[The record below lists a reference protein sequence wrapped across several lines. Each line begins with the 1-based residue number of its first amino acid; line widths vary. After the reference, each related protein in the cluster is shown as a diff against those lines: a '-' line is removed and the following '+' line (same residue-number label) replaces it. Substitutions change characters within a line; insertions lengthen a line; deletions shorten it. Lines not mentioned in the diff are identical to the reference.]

1 MPQLRLDQMA
11 PRRTVIHLVRHGE
24 VFNPAAVLYGRLP
37 DYHLSDV
44 GREMAERVAR
54 ELGERD
60 IVHLRCSPLERAQET
75 MAPLAATLGLPVT
88 IDDRVL
94 EAENYLQG
102 LKMSFPSTLTR
113 PKNWRH
119 FRNPLTPSWGEPYKA
134 IVARM
139 RAAMKDA
146 HEAAYG
152 HEAVI
157 VSHQLP
163 IWMARCNAEGRRLI
177 HDPRRRDCSLAS
189 VTSFSYLDGR
199 IASVNYRE
207 PAADLLRGPAKK
219 KSVAGA

>member
-1 MPQLRLDQMA
+1 MSPQKTIL
-11 PRRTVIHLVRHGE
+11 HLVRHGE
-24 VFNPAAVLYGRLP
+24 VFNPAGVLYGRLP

-44 GREMAERVAR
+44 GREMAERAAS
-54 ELGERD
+54 ELAGRD

-75 MAPLAATLGLPVT
+75 MAPLAAALGLPVV
-88 IDDRVL
+88 IDDRLL
-94 EAENYLQG
+94 EAQNYLEG
-102 LKMSFPSTLTR
+102 LKVSFPTTLR
-113 PKNWRH
+113 QPKSWRH

-134 IVARM
+134 VVARM

-146 HEAAYG
+146 RDASYG

-157 VSHQLP
+157 VTHQLP
-163 IWMARCNAEGRRLI
+163 IWMARCDAEGRRLI

-189 VTSFSYLDGR
+189 ITSFSYLDGR
-199 IASVNYRE
+199 VTSVAYRE

>member
-1 MPQLRLDQMA
+1 MPPQ
-11 PRRTVIHLVRHGE
+11 RTILHLVRHGE
-24 VFNPAAVLYGRLP
+24 VFNPAGVLYGRLP

-54 ELGERD
+54 DLGERD

-75 MAPLAATLGLPVT
+75 MAPLAAELGLPVT
-88 IDDRVL
+88 LDGRVL

-102 LKMSFPSTLTR
+102 LKVSFPSTLR
-113 PKNWRH
+113 SPRNWRH

-146 HEAAYG
+146 QDAAYG

-189 VTSFSYLDGR
+189 VTSFTYLDGR
-199 IASVNYRE
+199 LTSVTYRE

>member
-1 MPQLRLDQMA
+1 MPPQK
-11 PRRTVIHLVRHGE
+11 TVLHLVRHGE
-24 VFNPAAVLYGRLP
+24 VFNPAGVLYGRLP

-54 ELGERD
+54 ELAERD
-60 IVHLRCSPLERAQET
+60 VVHLRCSPLERAQET
-75 MAPLAATLGLPVT
+75 MEPLAEALGLPVV
-88 IDDRVL
+88 IDDRLL
-94 EAENYLQG
+94 EAANYLEG
-102 LKMSFPSTLTR
+102 LKVSFPSTLRT

-146 HEAAYG
+146 REAASG

-163 IWMARCNAEGRRLI
+163 IWMARCEAEGRRLI

-189 VTSFSYLDGR
+189 ITSFSYLDGR
-199 IASVNYRE
+199 VSLVIYRE
-207 PAADLLRGPAKK
+207 PVADLLRGPAKN
-219 KSVAGA
+219 VAGA

>member
-1 MPQLRLDQMA
+1 MA
-11 PRRTVIHLVRHGE
+11 PQKTILHLIRHGE
-24 VFNPAAVLYGRLP
+24 VFNPAGVLYGRLP

-44 GREMAERVAR
+44 GHDMAERVAS
-54 ELGERD
+54 ELAGRD
-60 IVHLRCSPLERAQET
+60 VVHLRCSPLERAQET
-75 MAPLAATLGLPVT
+75 MAPLAAALNLPV
-88 IDDRVL
+88 ILDDRLL
-94 EAENYLQG
+94 EAENYLEG
-102 LKMSFPSTLTR
+102 LRVSFPTTIR
-113 PKNWRH
+113 QPKNWRH

-146 HEAAYG
+146 REAAYG

-157 VSHQLP
+157 VTHQLP
-163 IWMARCNAEGRRLI
+163 IWMARSDAEGRRLV

-189 VTSFSYLDGR
+189 ITSFSYLDGR
-199 IASVNYRE
+199 VTSVAYRE

>member
-1 MPQLRLDQMA
+1 MPA
-11 PRRTVIHLVRHGE
+11 EKTVVHLVRHGE
-24 VFNPAAVLYGRLP
+24 VFNPAGVLYGRLP

-54 ELGERD
+54 ELSERVL
-60 IVHLRCSPLERAQET
+60 VHLRCSPLERAQET
-75 MAPLAATLGLPVT
+75 MAPLAAAAALPVT
-88 IDDRVL
+88 IDGRVL
-94 EAENYLQG
+94 EAENYLEG
-102 LKMSFPSTLTR
+102 LKVSFPNTLR
-113 PKNWRH
+113 APKSWRH
-119 FRNPLTPSWGEPYKA
+119 FRNPLRPSWGEPYRE

-146 HEAAYG
+146 HDAAHG

-163 IWMARCNAEGRRLI
+163 IWMARCDAEGRRLV

-189 VTSFSYLDGR
+189 ITSFTYLDGR
-199 IASVNYRE
+199 VSSVTYRE

>member
-1 MPQLRLDQMA
+1 MPPQ
-11 PRRTVIHLVRHGE
+11 RTVLHLVRHGE
-24 VFNPAAVLYGRLP
+24 VFNPAGVLYGRLP

-44 GREMAERVAR
+44 GQEMADRVAD
-54 ELGERD
+54 ELAERD
-60 IVHLRCSPLERAQET
+60 VVHLRCSPLERARET
-75 MAPLAATLGLPVT
+75 MAPLAEALGLPVA
-88 IDDRVL
+88 IDDRLL
-94 EAENYLQG
+94 EAANYLEG
-102 LKMSFPSTLTR
+102 LKVSFPSTLRT

-146 HEAAYG
+146 REAASG

-163 IWMARCNAEGRRLI
+163 IWMARCDAEGRRLI

-189 VTSFSYLDGR
+189 ITSFSYLDGR
-199 IASVNYRE
+199 VSSVIYRE
-207 PAADLLRGPAKK
+207 PVADLLRGPAKNA
-219 KSVAGA
+219 AGA

>member
-24 VFNPAAVLYGRLP
+24 VFNPAGVLYGRLP

-75 MAPLAATLGLPVT
+75 MAPLAATLGLAVT

-139 RAAMKDA
+139 GAAMKDA
-146 HEAAYG
+146 HEAASG

-199 IASVNYRE
+199 IVSVAYRE
-207 PAADLLRGPAKK
+207 PAADQLREPAKK

>member
-1 MPQLRLDQMA
+1 MPPQ
-11 PRRTVIHLVRHGE
+11 RTVLHLVRHGE
-24 VFNPAAVLYGRLP
+24 VFNPAGVLYGRLP

-44 GREMAERVAR
+44 GREMADRVAD
-54 ELGERD
+54 ELAERD
-60 IVHLRCSPLERAQET
+60 VVHLRCSPLERARET
-75 MAPLAATLGLPVT
+75 MAPLAEALGLPVA
-88 IDDRVL
+88 IDDRLL
-94 EAENYLQG
+94 EAANYLEG
-102 LKMSFPSTLTR
+102 LKVSFPSTLRT

-146 HEAAYG
+146 REAALG

-163 IWMARCNAEGRRLI
+163 IWMARCDAEGRRLI

-189 VTSFSYLDGR
+189 ITSFSYLDGR
-199 IASVNYRE
+199 VSSVIYRE
-207 PAADLLRGPAKK
+207 PVADLLRGPAKNA
-219 KSVAGA
+219 AGA

>member
-24 VFNPAAVLYGRLP
+24 VFNPAGVLYGRLP

-139 RAAMKDA
+139 GAAMKDA
-146 HEAAYG
+146 HEAASG

-199 IASVNYRE
+199 IVSVAYRE
-207 PAADLLRGPAKK
+207 PAADLLREPAKK
-219 KSVAGA
+219 KLVAGA

>member
-24 VFNPAAVLYGRLP
+24 VFNPAGVLYGRLP

-139 RAAMKDA
+139 GAAMKDA
-146 HEAAYG
+146 HEAASG

-199 IASVNYRE
+199 IVSVAYRE

-219 KSVAGA
+219 KLVAGA

>member
-1 MPQLRLDQMA
+1 MTPQKTILH
-11 PRRTVIHLVRHGE
+11 VVRHGE
-24 VFNPAAVLYGRLP
+24 VWNPAGVLYGRLP
-37 DYHLSDV
+37 DYHLSGV
-44 GREMAERVAR
+44 GREMAERVATV
-54 ELGERD
+54 LAERD
-60 IVHLRCSPLERAQET
+60 VVHLRCSPLERAQET
-75 MAPLAATLGLPVT
+75 MAPIAAVFGLPVV

-94 EAENYLQG
+94 EAQNYLEG
-102 LKMSFPSTLTR
+102 LKLSFPTTLRR

-146 HEAAYG
+146 REAAYG

-163 IWMARCNAEGRRLI
+163 IWMARCDAEGRRLF

-189 VTSFSYLDGR
+189 ITTFSYLDGR
-199 IASVNYRE
+199 VTSVAYRE

-219 KSVAGA
+219 KSVTGA

>member
-24 VFNPAAVLYGRLP
+24 VFNPAGVLYGRLP

-113 PKNWRH
+113 PKNWHH

-139 RAAMKDA
+139 GAAMKDA
-146 HEAAYG
+146 HEAASG

-199 IASVNYRE
+199 IVSVAYRE
-207 PAADLLRGPAKK
+207 PAADLLREPAKK
-219 KSVAGA
+219 KLVAGA

>member
-1 MPQLRLDQMA
+1 MPPQ
-11 PRRTVIHLVRHGE
+11 RTVLHLVRHGE
-24 VFNPAAVLYGRLP
+24 VFNPAGVLYGRLP

-44 GREMAERVAR
+44 GREMADRVAD
-54 ELGERD
+54 ELAERD
-60 IVHLRCSPLERAQET
+60 VVHLRCSPLERARET
-75 MAPLAATLGLPVT
+75 MAPLAEAFGLPVA
-88 IDDRVL
+88 IDDRLL
-94 EAENYLQG
+94 EAANYLEG
-102 LKMSFPSTLTR
+102 LKVSFPSTLRT

-146 HEAAYG
+146 REAALG

-163 IWMARCNAEGRRLI
+163 IWMARCDAEGRRLI

-189 VTSFSYLDGR
+189 ITSFSYLDGR
-199 IASVNYRE
+199 VSSVIYRE
-207 PAADLLRGPAKK
+207 PVADLLRGPAKNA
-219 KSVAGA
+219 AGA